1 LFKGDQ
7 MAEGNKVSK
16 KRAYA
21 VALAVASRSPETVSD
36 TSAAS
41 RKIAKE
47 RSAKRS
53 ADDLNRMFAEAF
65 ATVYK

>member
-1 LFKGDQ
+1 
-7 MAEGNKVSK
+7 MAEVNQISK

-21 VALAVASRSPETVSD
+21 VALAVASRSSTTVSD
-36 TSAAS
+36 VSTAS

>member
-1 LFKGDQ
+1 
-7 MAEGNKVSK
+7 MAEVSKVSK

-21 VALAVASRSPETVSD
+21 VALAVASRSPEVASD
-36 TSAAS
+36 TNTAS

-47 RSAKRS
+47 RSAERS

>member
-1 LFKGDQ
+1 
-7 MAEGNKVSK
+7 MAELSKVSK

-21 VALAVASRSPETVSD
+21 VALAVASRSPGIASD
-36 TSAAS
+36 TNTAS
-41 RKIAKE
+41 RKFAKE
-47 RSAKRS
+47 RSAERS

>member
-1 LFKGDQ
+1 
-7 MAEGNKVSK
+7 MAEVSKVSK

-21 VALAVASRSPETVSD
+21 VALAVASRSPEVASD
-36 TSAAS
+36 ANTAS

-47 RSAKRS
+47 RSAVRS